1 MYKRILVAID
11 DSFMTDKVL
20 DTAIALSKSCGATL
34 GLLHALDETM
44 FGHHPS
50 AENLLPN
57 SVGKAEF
64 RMRKG
69 AGAFLD
75 KAAQRVAAAGV
86 EAELKLVE
94 SETKHISDMLVDT
107 AKEWN
112 ADLLIVGT
120 HGRPGMVERFF
131 VGSVA
136 ERIVRRATTSVLL
149 VRGELPSD

>member
-20 DTAIALSKSCGATL
+20 DTAIELSKSCGATL

-44 FGHHPS
+44 FGHHPT

-57 SVGKAEF
+57 SVGKAEY

-75 KAAQRVAAAGV
+75 AASRRVLAAGV
-86 EAELKLVE
+86 TAELKLVE
-94 SETKHISDMLVDT
+94 SETKHISDML
-107 AKEWN
+107 AEAAAEWK

-120 HGRPGMVERFF
+120 HGRRGVERFF

-136 ERIVRRATTSVLL
+136 ERLVRRATTSLLL
-149 VRGELPSD
+149 VRGE